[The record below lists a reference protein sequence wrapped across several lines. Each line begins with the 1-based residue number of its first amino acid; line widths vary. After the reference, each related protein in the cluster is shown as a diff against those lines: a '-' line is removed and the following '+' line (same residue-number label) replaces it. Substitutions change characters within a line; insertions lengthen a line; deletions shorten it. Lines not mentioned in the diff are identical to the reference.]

1 MPLNKNGKNPRLQFN
16 PVLALIGLLT
26 TEPQN
31 TRQDV
36 FRALATEILVE
47 PEKGFYLKYNHVYI
61 VHCRVERNSVPLF
74 FQSFAI

>member
-1 MPLNKNGKNPRLQFN
+1 MERILGYNLN

-26 TEPQN
+26 TGPQT

-47 PEKGFYLKYNHVYI
+47 PE
-61 VHCRVERNSVPLF
+61 
-74 FQSFAI
+74 

>member
-36 FRALATEILVE
+36 FRTLATEILVE
-47 PEKGFYLKYNHVYI
+47 PE
-61 VHCRVERNSVPLF
+61 
-74 FQSFAI
+74 